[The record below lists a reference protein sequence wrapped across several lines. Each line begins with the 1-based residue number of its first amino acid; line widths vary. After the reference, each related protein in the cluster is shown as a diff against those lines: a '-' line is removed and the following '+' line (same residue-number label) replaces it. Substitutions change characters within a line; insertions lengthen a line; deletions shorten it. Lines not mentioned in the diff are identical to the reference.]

1 MMGDEMAVRSGGI
14 YGNPESNYT
23 NAMPSTSFGGAGT
36 VVGGIGKLVNMW
48 GTSVAH
54 KAEMR
59 QLRNNQR
66 LLEFEKRYNLENF
79 QQKIA
84 DTVAENKMSFYSS
97 GLDIAGSAQDV
108 IESNRRALEKD
119 MGVMQRNYDVQIEN
133 LKAKKRAKRIGFGL
147 EQAGNVM
154 NFVSGALF

>member
-1 MMGDEMAVRSGGI
+1 MGDEMAVRSGGM
-14 YGNPESNYT
+14 YGNPESQYT
-23 NAMPSTSFGGAGT
+23 LATPSSGFGGAGT
-36 VVGGIGKLVNMW
+36 VASSMGKLANMW
-48 GTSVAH
+48 GTAVAH
-54 KAEMR
+54 KAEQR

-66 LLEFEKRYNLENF
+66 LLELEKQYNLENF

-108 IESNRRALEKD
+108 ITSNRQALEKD

-133 LKAKKRAKRIGFGL
+133 LQAKRKANRIKFGI
-147 EQAGNVM
+147 EQAVNAV
-154 NFVSGALF
+154 NFVGSVI

>member
-1 MMGDEMAVRSGGI
+1 MGDEMAVRSGGM

-23 NAMPSTSFGGAGT
+23 LATPSSGFSGAGT
-36 VVGGIGKLVNMW
+36 VVSSMGKLANMW
-48 GTSVAH
+48 GTAVAH
-54 KAEMR
+54 KAEQR

-66 LLEFEKRYNLENF
+66 LLELEKQYNLENF

-108 IESNRRALEKD
+108 ITSNRQALEKD

-133 LKAKKRAKRIGFGL
+133 LQAKKRAKRIGFGIA
-147 EQAGNVM
+147 QAGNVID
-154 NFVSGALF
+154 FVSGAVF

>member
-1 MMGDEMAVRSGGI
+1 MMGDEMAVRSGGM
-14 YGNPESNYT
+14 YGNPESQYT
-23 NAMPSTSFGGAGT
+23 LATPSSGFGGAGT
-36 VVGGIGKLVNMW
+36 VVSSMGKLANMW
-48 GTSVAH
+48 GTAVAH
-54 KAEMR
+54 KAEQR

-66 LLEFEKRYNLENF
+66 LLELEKQYNLENF

-108 IESNRRALEKD
+108 ITSNRRALEKD

-133 LKAKKRAKRIGFGL
+133 LQAKRKANRIKFGI
-147 EQAGNVM
+147 EQAVNAV
-154 NFVSGALF
+154 NFVGSVI

>member
-1 MMGDEMAVRSGGI
+1 MMGDEMAVRSGGM
-14 YGNPESNYT
+14 YGNPESQYT
-23 NAMPSTSFGGAGT
+23 LATPSSGFGGAGT
-36 VVGGIGKLVNMW
+36 VVSSMGKLANMW

-66 LLEFEKRYNLENF
+66 LLELEKQYNLENF

-108 IESNRRALEKD
+108 ITSNRQALEKD

-133 LKAKKRAKRIGFGL
+133 LQAKKRAKRIGFGIA
-147 EQAGNVM
+147 QAGNVID
-154 NFVSGALF
+154 FVSGAVF

>member
-1 MMGDEMAVRSGGI
+1 MGDEMAVRSGGM
-14 YGNPESNYT
+14 YGNPESQYT
-23 NAMPSTSFGGAGT
+23 LATPSSGFGGAGT
-36 VVGGIGKLVNMW
+36 VVSSMGKLANMW
-48 GTSVAH
+48 GTAVAH

-66 LLEFEKRYNLENF
+66 LLELEKQYNLENF

-108 IESNRRALEKD
+108 ITSNRRALEKD

-133 LKAKKRAKRIGFGL
+133 LQKQRKAKRIGFGI
-147 EQAGNVM
+147 EQAVNAV
-154 NFVSGALF
+154 NFVGSVI